1 MLYAWD
7 KVCQLMVVLCPEEL
21 DIYNKDFELK
31 MANSDKQRNYVAL
44 MQMSNNVVRLMKYD

>member
-1 MLYAWD
+1 
-7 KVCQLMVVLCPEEL
+7 MVVLCPEEL